1 MPRDEKMGFVGNKGK
16 QNLQMRAMM
25 LCSELDHLVSGHALA
40 ITTLREAPAGH
51 QYAVHLHSQL

>member
-1 MPRDEKMGFVGNKGK
+1 MGFVGNKGK